1 MARMIEFSEWLRN
14 KMGDMRATELAAK
27 AGIDDGII
35 SRALKGTRI
44 PSPQSLEKIARVLRI
59 PLDVIYNA
67 AGVPVSQLKV
77 KNPKQTELAHIAGE
91 LPESDI
97 DDLIE
102 LARLR
107 LRRKERANGAKQGIQ
122 GT

>member
-1 MARMIEFSEWLRN
+1 MKEFSEWLRE
-14 KMGDMRATELAAK
+14 KMGDMRPTELAQK
-27 AGIDDGII
+27 AELDDGII
-35 SRALKGTRI
+35 SRALSGSRI
-44 PSPQSLEKIARVLRI
+44 PSPRSLEKIARVLKV
-59 PLDVIYNA
+59 PLDVIYDA
-67 AGVPVSQLKV
+67 AGMPVSHQKV

-102 LARLR
+102 LARIR

-122 GT
+122 GA